1 VSKETDELSDKLF
14 QATLKQL
21 LLRVESGEATAADMA
36 NALKFLK
43 DNNVSGS
50 PKLIPD
56 MARLA
61 VAVPFPNKG

>member
-1 VSKETDELSDKLF
+1 MSRETDELSDKLF

-43 DNNVSGS
+43 DNGITGS
-50 PKLIPD
+50 PKTIPE
-56 MARLA
+56 MAQLA
-61 VAVPFPNKG
+61 VAVPFPKKG